1 MLLTV
6 DRSACYSVV
15 IADDEP
21 EFRKWLINLL
31 ESSGDFNVIGEA
43 SSGSEAV
50 ELIPQ
55 LVPDLIIADMY
66 MPEPDGLEVAK
77 CVQIHYPDTR
87 AILVSAYADRVYDRL
102 AKEAGALTF
111 IPKVSFSLDVL
122 RKALQGVK

>member
-1 MLLTV
+1 MLL
-6 DRSACYSVV
+6 SMKQSGCYSVV

-21 EFRKWLINLL
+21 EFRRWLITLL
-31 ESSGDFNVIGEA
+31 QNSGDFDVIGEA
-43 SSGSEAV
+43 STGSEAV
-50 ELIPQ
+50 QLIPQ

-77 CVQIHYPDTR
+77 CVQSHFPDTR

-111 IPKVSFSLDVL
+111 IPKVSFSLEVL
-122 RKALQGVK
+122 RKALQGAR